1 MEILWIFVLKEVVD
15 KLLSLAGVKGEN
27 HVKSRFSVQTYFCFI
42 KNLLK
47 IQHKRLAKSV

>member
-1 MEILWIFVLKEVVD
+1 MEILWVFFLKELVSCCHV
-15 KLLSLAGVKGEN
+15 AGVKGEI